1 MFAVV
6 TKNAGNVTAPASC
19 DAQRRVRWPF
29 VAGGSSAHG
38 KRMVAGFRP
47 GRRGAANKTRAQ
59 PAAPESSEDGAD
71 ASARGKGSLQGSA
84 AAKAAERRRSLRQRK
99 EERNAQL
106 QLQVGEWF
114 ESFDEDRNKQLDRNE
129 LRKLLLHL
137 HPDTPVEDEALDYLI
152 KKATEIVSPS
162 LTIEGSADGMIPWV
176 DAVKT
181 VTRYSSYLKNKR
193 SLDELLKRFDSNGNG
208 KLETSELAALLR
220 APRPAHAPLR
230 CPPEPPSPGAPRL
243 AMPESLCLSTV

>member
-1 MFAVV
+1 M
-6 TKNAGNVTAPASC
+6 
-19 DAQRRVRWPF
+19 
-29 VAGGSSAHG
+29 
-38 KRMVAGFRP
+38 
-47 GRRGAANKTRAQ
+47 
-59 PAAPESSEDGAD
+59 
-71 ASARGKGSLQGSA
+71 QGSA

-99 EERNAQL
+99 EERQAQL

-114 ESFDEDRNKQLDRNE
+114 EKFDEDRNKQLDRNE

-162 LTIEGSADGMIPWV
+162 LTLEGSADGMIPWV

-181 VTRYSSYLKNKR
+181 VTRYSSYLANRR
-193 SLDELLKRFDSNGNG
+193 SLDALLKRFDSDGNG

-220 APRPAHAPLR
+220 APRLAHAPLR
-230 CPPEPPSPGAPRL
+230 CPPDPPSPGR
-243 AMPESLCLSTV
+243 PEAEHFVIRRRASHPSPDLKP

>member
-1 MFAVV
+1 M
-6 TKNAGNVTAPASC
+6 
-19 DAQRRVRWPF
+19 
-29 VAGGSSAHG
+29 
-38 KRMVAGFRP
+38 
-47 GRRGAANKTRAQ
+47 
-59 PAAPESSEDGAD
+59 
-71 ASARGKGSLQGSA
+71 QGSA

-99 EERNAQL
+99 EERQAQL

-114 ESFDEDRNKQLDRNE
+114 EKFDEDRNKQLDRNE

-162 LTIEGSADGMIPWV
+162 LTLEGSADGMIPWV

-181 VTRYSSYLKNKR
+181 VTRYSSYLANRR
-193 SLDELLKRFDSNGNG
+193 SLDALLKRFDSDGNG

-220 APRPAHAPLR
+220 APRLAHAPLR
-230 CPPEPPSPGAPRL
+230 CPPDPPSPGT
-243 AMPESLCLSTV
+243 PESLCLSTL